1 MAQYE
6 VKDID
11 QAVSLSASM
20 SQSATTLGEVVAV
33 MRKQAEE
40 VLALD
45 KTAHLN
51 EQLSDYL
58 KEAADCIAAMIP
70 GLDDAGKQLQLIV
83 KQAEEFADLAGKNT
97 LGFV

>member
-83 KQAEEFADLAGKNT
+83 KQAEEFADLADKNT
-97 LGFV
+97 LGSV

>member
-40 VLALD
+40 ILALD

-83 KQAEEFADLAGKNT
+83 KQAEEFADLADKNT
-97 LGFV
+97 LGSV

>member
-20 SQSATTLGEVVAV
+20 SQSSTTLGEVVAV

-83 KQAEEFADLAGKNT
+83 KQAEEFAELADKNT
-97 LGFV
+97 LGSV

>member
-6 VKDID
+6 VKDLD
-11 QAVSLSASM
+11 QAAGLAANM
-20 SQSATTLGEVVAV
+20 TRNAETLGSVVAA
-33 MRKQAEE
+33 MRKQAED

-58 KEAADCIAAMIP
+58 KEAADGIAAMIP
-70 GLDDAGKQLQLIV
+70 GIDDAGKQLQLIV
-83 KQAEEFADLAGKNT
+83 QQAQEFADLADKNV
-97 LGFV
+97 LGTV

>member
-40 VLALD
+40 VLTLD
-45 KTAHLN
+45 KTAALN

-70 GLDDAGKQLQLIV
+70 GLDDAGKQLQLII
-83 KQAEEFADLAGKNT
+83 KQADEFLGLAEGHT
-97 LGFV
+97 LGSV